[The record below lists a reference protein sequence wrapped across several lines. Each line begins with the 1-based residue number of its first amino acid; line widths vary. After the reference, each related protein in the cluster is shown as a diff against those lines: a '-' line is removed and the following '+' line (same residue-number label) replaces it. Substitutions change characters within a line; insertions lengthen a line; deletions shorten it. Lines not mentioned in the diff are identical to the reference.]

1 MASLHHS
8 RRQEPVLGLAENWRQ
23 FSLLVL
29 VTAFV
34 GAMVGLERSVF
45 PLLATEEFGLRSTAA
60 ALSFI
65 TSFGLTK
72 ALTNLASG
80 WLVDRYG
87 RRGILIVGWVLA
99 LPVPFVVLL
108 APTWTWIVIANAVLG
123 ISQGLTWSTTVI
135 MKIDLVGPRHRGL
148 AMGLNEFAGYV
159 AVAIAAALSAQL
171 ASDAGLREG
180 PAYLGIGIALA
191 GLFVSVLAVR
201 DTTGH
206 VDAEE
211 SAQAAAPGDGRPALR
226 DLLRRSLWGDRQL
239 FSLSQAGMVNN
250 LNDGMMWGLLPL
262 LLANAGVGLGHAGWL
277 IALYPATWGICQPW
291 TGALS
296 DRWSRK
302 PMIVIGML
310 VQGVALMG
318 IAATRAVGAW
328 AVGLIA
334 LGIGTALVYP
344 TLLAAVGNI
353 ARPSARAVTVGVYRM
368 WRDLGYAAGAIVTG
382 LLADSIGI
390 TGTVAIVGALTAVS
404 GVSFALRFR
413 EKPLPAAPTY
423 RLVNSSVAGVE

>member
-1 MASLHHS
+1 MVSVHHF
-8 RRQEPVLGLAENWRQ
+8 RRQEPALGLAENWRQ

-45 PLLATEEFGLRSTAA
+45 PLLATQEFGLRSTAA

-72 ALTNLASG
+72 ALTNLTTG
-80 WLVDRYG
+80 WLVDRYS

-108 APTWTWIVIANAVLG
+108 APTWNWIVIANAVLG

-135 MKIDLVGPRHRGL
+135 MKIDLVGPRRRGL

-159 AVAIAAALSAQL
+159 AVATAAALSAQL
-171 ASDAGLREG
+171 ASKVGLREG

-191 GLFVSVLAVR
+191 GLLLSIIAVK
-201 DTTGH
+201 DTTSH

-211 SAQAAAPGDGRPALR
+211 SAHSAAPGNAEPTLR
-226 DLLRRSLWGDRQL
+226 DLLRKSFWGDAQL
-239 FSLSQAGMVNN
+239 FSVSQAGLVNN
-250 LNDGMMWGLLPL
+250 LNDGMLWGLLPL
-262 LLANAGVGLGHAGWL
+262 LLTNAGLSLGQAGWL
-277 IALYPATWGICQPW
+277 IALYPATWGLCQPW

-296 DRWSRK
+296 DRWRRK
-302 PMIVIGML
+302 PLIVIGML
-310 VQGVALMG
+310 VQGVALIG
-318 IAATRAVGAW
+318 IAASRPVGAW
-328 AVGLIA
+328 VVWLLA

-344 TLLAAVGNI
+344 TLLAVVGDF
-353 ARPSARAVTVGVYRM
+353 ARPSMRALTVGVYRM
-368 WRDLGYAAGAIVTG
+368 WRDLGYAVGAIITG

-390 TGTVAIVGALTAVS
+390 TGTVAVVGVLTAAS
-404 GVSFALRFR
+404 GVGFALRFQER
-413 EKPLPAAPTY
+413 SRSSPR
-423 RLVNSSVAGVE
+423 RLSVA